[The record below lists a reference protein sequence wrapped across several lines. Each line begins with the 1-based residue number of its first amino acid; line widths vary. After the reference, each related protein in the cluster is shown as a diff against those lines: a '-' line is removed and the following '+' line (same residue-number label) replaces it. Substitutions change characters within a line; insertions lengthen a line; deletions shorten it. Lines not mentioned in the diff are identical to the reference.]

1 MGENSRADEIAAA
14 YERLIQ
20 RFVNWAE
27 AEENIRAAL
36 VIGSRARVD
45 HPADEWSDLDVTF
58 LANDPQPYVVETD
71 WLSTIGQVWLSF
83 LEMTPDGEAFER
95 RVLFEGGLDVDFVPS
110 SISELRQMLDKGLT
124 AADAEMIRR
133 GVRVILDKDGDL
145 AKLDE
150 MEVKR
155 SERALPSQAEF
166 LNVVNDFW
174 YHTVWT
180 AKHLRRGEL
189 WWGKSCC
196 DGYLK
201 GLLLRGLEWHALA
214 SRGPHT
220 DTWMRG
226 RFLEE
231 WADPRAV
238 ESLSAT
244 FAHYDEADVWRA
256 LQATMELFRW
266 LAEETAELFG
276 YGYPSDGAEHAEK
289 SVGKLF
295 SERR

>member
-133 GVRVILDKDGDL
+133 GVRVMAIWQ
-145 AKLDE
+145 
-150 MEVKR
+150 
-155 SERALPSQAEF
+155 S
-166 LNVVNDFW
+166 
-174 YHTVWT
+174 
-180 AKHLRRGEL
+180 
-189 WWGKSCC
+189 
-196 DGYLK
+196 
-201 GLLLRGLEWHALA
+201 
-214 SRGPHT
+214 
-220 DTWMRG
+220 
-226 RFLEE
+226 
-231 WADPRAV
+231 
-238 ESLSAT
+238 
-244 FAHYDEADVWRA
+244 
-256 LQATMELFRW
+256 
-266 LAEETAELFG
+266 
-276 YGYPSDGAEHAEK
+276 
-289 SVGKLF
+289 
-295 SERR
+295 